1 LGRKLAAFG
10 SVFVCLVVVLPAQEK
25 PGRQGGG
32 APKPAAAAPASPK
45 SPTSAPAPAED
56 VVREWF
62 RRWNAV
68 DGSAASIKRL
78 VEMYQ
83 PAAIHQLP
91 PSPKQIGPVFMEG
104 HDAIQKMAEDFARAS
119 TMTAF
124 RIEATAGP
132 GGGKPAEIFY
142 KSQGPWG
149 GPAIAVSFVAAY
161 TDRASRKRHTYPGFA
176 IFHIEAGKI
185 RYARFYS
192 SRDENRED

>member
-1 LGRKLAAFG
+1 
-10 SVFVCLVVVLPAQEK
+10 VFLCLVAVLPAQEK
-25 PGRQGGG
+25 PGRQGGA
-32 APKPAAAAPASPK
+32 APKPAPVAPAGPKSPAPAS
-45 SPTSAPAPAED
+45 AED

-62 RRWNAV
+62 KRWNAV
-68 DGSAASIKRL
+68 DGSAPSIKRL

-83 PAAIHQLP
+83 PSAIHQLP

-104 HDAIQKMAEDFARAS
+104 HDAIQKMAEDFARAN

-124 RIEATAGP
+124 RIEPTAGP

-149 GPAIAVSFVAAY
+149 GPAIAVPFVAVY
-161 TDRASRKRHTYPGFA
+161 TDRASKKRHTYSGLA
-176 IFHIEAGKI
+176 IFHIEGGKI

-192 SRDENRED
+192 SRDENKED